1 MQKDQERKITDVNEG
16 ILNPVAMP
24 TVRHDA
30 EAHVPVW
37 IKIFGGSIVSA
48 IIFLLLTLAGYIV
61 NNSSNIQN
69 SINTLNAD
77 CVHKTEFNDRLN
89 STWATL
95 KDVGPLKEKVNSIE
109 ESLKNRGGSV
119 DNLKERVNAI
129 EQLAKERA
137 IWMEKIETRLSNSEK
152 NMDAANKEIAALKE
166 KISANEQAIKN
177 IQEENKQFVKDIQAL
192 RERLVVLEGKKIE
205 EKK

>member
-1 MQKDQERKITDVNEG
+1 MQKDQERKLTDVNEG
-16 ILNPVAMP
+16 NLNPVNMP
-24 TVRHDA
+24 PSKVDT

-48 IIFLLLTLAGYIV
+48 VIFLLLTLAGYIV
-61 NNSSNIQN
+61 NNSNNIQN
-69 SINTLNAD
+69 SINTLNSD
-77 CVHKTEFNDRLN
+77 CVHKVEFNERLN

-95 KDVGPLKEKVNSIE
+95 KEVAPLKEKVVTIE
-109 ESLKNRGGSV
+109 DTLKTRGVSV

-137 IWMEKIETRLSNSEK
+137 LWMEKIETRIGNSEK
-152 NMDAANKEIAALKE
+152 NVEVANKEIAALKE
-166 KISANEQAIKN
+166 KISSQENSIKTL
-177 IQEENKQFVKDIQAL
+177 QEENKQFVKDIQAL
-192 RERLVVLEGKKIE
+192 RERLVVIEGKKIE

>member
-1 MQKDQERKITDVNEG
+1 MQKDQERKLTDVNEG
-16 ILNPVAMP
+16 NLNPVAMP
-24 TVRHDA
+24 TIKHDA
-30 EAHVPVW
+30 DAHVPVW

-48 IIFLLLTLAGYIV
+48 VIFLLLTLAGYIV
-61 NNSSNIQN
+61 NNSNNLQN
-69 SINTLNAD
+69 SINVLNSD
-77 CVHKTEFNDRLN
+77 CVHKTEFNERLN

-109 ESLKNRGGSV
+109 DSLKNRGSSV

-137 IWMEKIETRLSNSEK
+137 LWMEKIETRLSNSEK

-166 KISANEQAIKN
+166 KISAQEQSLKT
-177 IQEENKQFVKDIQAL
+177 IQEENKQFVKDIQSL
-192 RERLVVLEGKKIE
+192 RERLVVIEGKKLE